1 MVVAVADDV
10 AVVVVAAVVA
20 VVVDVAA
27 VAVVVVVMAAGVSMS
42 WCKSSNSSRM
52 SSAAMRAMAQACK
65 AA

>member
-1 MVVAVADDV
+1 MVAVAGGV
-10 AVVVVAAVVA
+10 AVVALAAVVA

-42 WCKSSNSSRM
+42 WYKSSNSSRL
-52 SSAAMRAMAQACK
+52 SSAATRAMVQACK